1 MRCVAAWGLGV
12 GDAVDWLIECGAA
25 RSNQVK
31 PDSFNCGTR
40 HADKRGG
47 GGCKKATGEKMMP
60 VGYWEISS

>member
-40 HADKRGG
+40 AGPDMQTREAGGDVKRLLG
-47 GGCKKATGEKMMP
+47 KK
-60 VGYWEISS
+60 